1 MIWGEGESQQFSCM
15 HMKFETPTVYQ
26 NGNSTGTVGLKT
38 PEFTGEGCRFKSWSH
53 RNVHGIRNHD
63 TLRGWV

>member
-38 PEFTGEGCRFKSWSH
+38 PEFTGEGCRFKS
-53 RNVHGIRNHD
+53 
-63 TLRGWV
+63 